1 VDCGNVNLW
10 RAVRAARVV
19 RGFVSSIQLRLAVAV
34 VCQGSRRSWDL
45 RMKPRQLELLR
56 KIAEAP
62 RTLHNLTHAANGVA
76 DIQLSPHVLTA
87 YLDDLVLHDLIS
99 PPAKQHSFFRVTQ
112 EGLDYLASLPQITPS
127 KTLCNASMPSGSYKP
142 REWNI
147 RTGGNDHEMYRSRG
161 IGA

>member
-62 RTLHNLTHAANGVA
+62 RTLHQMTMHRR
-76 DIQLSPHVLTA
+76 ITA
-87 YLDDLVLHDLIS
+87 PTI
-99 PPAKQHSFFRVTQ
+99 AR
-112 EGLDYLASLPQITPS
+112 
-127 KTLCNASMPSGSYKP
+127 
-142 REWNI
+142 
-147 RTGGNDHEMYRSRG
+147 
-161 IGA
+161 IGWVRRAGR